1 LYAVDRCFD
10 LINYVMTKI
19 NILLWINP
27 IEWCAA
33 TTSND
38 YATYYDSVRAELTV
52 VFTKYD
58 LMFGGQISHKK

>member
-1 LYAVDRCFD
+1 
-10 LINYVMTKI
+10 MTKI
-19 NILLWINP
+19 NILSWINP

-52 VFTKYD
+52 IFTKYD